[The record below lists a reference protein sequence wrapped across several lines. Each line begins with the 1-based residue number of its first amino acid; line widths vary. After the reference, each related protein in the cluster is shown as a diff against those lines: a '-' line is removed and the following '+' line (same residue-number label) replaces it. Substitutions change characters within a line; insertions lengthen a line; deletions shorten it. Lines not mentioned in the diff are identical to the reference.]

1 MRIRALWLLA
11 PSLLWVVAT
20 GCFWSSLERRTITID
35 GFRSW
40 WDQPLD
46 VPPSALIP
54 ARVPVGIDIPEVAS
68 GEVVGI
74 EEILLFVQLQN
85 AGFSSVEVA
94 VYAHPDSLGDL
105 DRVRREGVR
114 ILRPVLIQAQS
125 ALQIDARSYPTLAT
139 DLDRFEDLILA
150 GDFHLYVVGE
160 SEPFRVGAAAPA
172 LSVLVTLE

>member
-1 MRIRALWLLA
+1 MRIRAMSLLV
-11 PSLLWVVAT
+11 PSLFWVVAT
-20 GCFWSSLERRTITID
+20 GCFWSNLERRTITID

-46 VPPSALIP
+46 VPASALIP
-54 ARVPVGIDIPEVAS
+54 ARVPVHVDIPEVSS

-85 AGFSSVEVA
+85 SGFSSVEVS

-114 ILRPVLIQAQS
+114 ILRPILIQAQS
-125 ALQIDARSYPTLAT
+125 ALQIDARNYPALAT
-139 DLDRFEDLILA
+139 NLARFEDVILA

-172 LSVLVTLE
+172 MSVLVTLE